1 MTSEILEITFNREL
15 KSSALR
21 KLIHKELNFLQDG
34 ETIKIKEITK
44 VEDGVKLTVEITA
57 NHISDI
63 DVILNDLVQGEDL
76 LITQNLRAN
85 G

>member
-1 MTSEILEITFNREL
+1 MTSEMLEITFNREL

-34 ETIKIKEITK
+34 EMIMIKEITK

-76 LITQNLRAN
+76 LITQNQRAN

>member
-34 ETIKIKEITK
+34 ETITIKEITK

-63 DVILNDLVQGEDL
+63 DVILNDLVQGENL
-76 LITQNLRAN
+76 LITKNLRAN

>member
-1 MTSEILEITFNREL
+1 MIM
-15 KSSALR
+15 
-21 KLIHKELNFLQDG
+21 
-34 ETIKIKEITK
+34 IKEITK
-44 VEDGVKLTVEITA
+44 VEDGINLTVEITA

-76 LITQNLRAN
+76 LITQNQRAN

>member
-34 ETIKIKEITK
+34 ETITIKEITK
-44 VEDGVKLTVEITA
+44 VEDGIKLTVEITA

-63 DVILNDLVQGEDL
+63 DVILNDLVQGENL

>member
-21 KLIHKELNFLQDG
+21 KLIHKELNFLQGG
-34 ETIKIKEITK
+34 EMIMIKEITK

>member
-34 ETIKIKEITK
+34 ETITIKEITK
-44 VEDGVKLTVEITA
+44 VQDGVKLTVEITA
-57 NHISDI
+57 NHVSDI
-63 DVILNDLVQGEDL
+63 DVILNDLVQGENL

>member
-44 VEDGVKLTVEITA
+44 VEDGVKLTVKITA

-63 DVILNDLVQGEDL
+63 DVILNDLVQGENL
-76 LITQNLRAN
+76 LITQNQRAN

>member
-34 ETIKIKEITK
+34 ETITIKEITK

-76 LITQNLRAN
+76 LITQNQRAN

>member
-1 MTSEILEITFNREL
+1 MTSEVLEITFNREL

-21 KLIHKELNFLQDG
+21 KLIYKELNFLQDG

-44 VEDGVKLTVEITA
+44 VQDGVKLTVEITA

-63 DVILNDLVQGEDL
+63 DVILNDLVQGENL
-76 LITQNLRAN
+76 LITQSLRAN

>member
-1 MTSEILEITFNREL
+1 MTSEMLEITFNREL

-34 ETIKIKEITK
+34 EMIKIKEITK

>member
-1 MTSEILEITFNREL
+1 MTSEMLEITFNRES

-21 KLIHKELNFLQDG
+21 KLIYKELNFLQDG
-34 ETIKIKEITK
+34 EMIMIKEITK

-63 DVILNDLVQGEDL
+63 DVILNDLVLGEDL
-76 LITQNLRAN
+76 LITQNQRAN

>member
-44 VEDGVKLTVEITA
+44 VEDGVKLTVEMTA

-76 LITQNLRAN
+76 LITQNQRAN

>member
-1 MTSEILEITFNREL
+1 MTSEILEITFNRES

-21 KLIHKELNFLQDG
+21 KLIYKELNFLQDG
-34 ETIKIKEITK
+34 EMIKIKEITK

-63 DVILNDLVQGEDL
+63 DVILNDLVLGEDL
-76 LITQNLRAN
+76 LITQNQRAN

>member
-1 MTSEILEITFNREL
+1 MTSEMLEITFNREL

-34 ETIKIKEITK
+34 EMIKIKEITK

-76 LITQNLRAN
+76 LITQNQRAN

>member
-34 ETIKIKEITK
+34 EMIMIKEITK

-76 LITQNLRAN
+76 LITQNQRAN

>member
-34 ETIKIKEITK
+34 EMIMIKEITK

-63 DVILNDLVQGEDL
+63 DVILNDLVLGEDL
-76 LITQNLRAN
+76 LITQNQRAN

>member
-1 MTSEILEITFNREL
+1 MTSEILEITFNRES

-21 KLIHKELNFLQDG
+21 KLIYKELNFLQDG

-44 VEDGVKLTVEITA
+44 AEDGIKLTVEITA

-76 LITQNLRAN
+76 LITQNQRAN

>member
-15 KSSALR
+15 KSFALR

-34 ETIKIKEITK
+34 EMIMIKEITK

-63 DVILNDLVQGEDL
+63 DVILNDLVLGEDL
-76 LITQNLRAN
+76 LITQNQRAN

>member
-1 MTSEILEITFNREL
+1 MTSEILEITFNRDL
-15 KSSALR
+15 KSSVLR
-21 KLIHKELNFLQDG
+21 KLIYKELNFLQDG

-44 VEDGVKLTVEITA
+44 VQDGVKLTVEITA

-76 LITQNLRAN
+76 LITQSLRAN

>member
-34 ETIKIKEITK
+34 ETITIKEITK
-44 VEDGVKLTVEITA
+44 VQDGVKLTVEITA

-63 DVILNDLVQGEDL
+63 DVILNDLVQGENL
-76 LITQNLRAN
+76 LITKNLRAN

>member
-34 ETIKIKEITK
+34 EMIMIKEITK
-44 VEDGVKLTVEITA
+44 VEDRVKLTVEITA

>member
-1 MTSEILEITFNREL
+1 MTSEMLEITFNREL

-34 ETIKIKEITK
+34 EMIMIKEITK

-63 DVILNDLVQGEDL
+63 DVILNDLVLGEDL

>member
-34 ETIKIKEITK
+34 EMIMIKEITK

>member
-34 ETIKIKEITK
+34 ETITIKEITK
-44 VEDGVKLTVEITA
+44 VQDGVKLTVEITA

-63 DVILNDLVQGEDL
+63 DVILNDLVQGENL

>member
-1 MTSEILEITFNREL
+1 MTSEMLEITFNREL

-34 ETIKIKEITK
+34 EMIMIKEITK

-63 DVILNDLVQGEDL
+63 DVILNDLVLGEDL
-76 LITQNLRAN
+76 LITQNQRAN

>member
-44 VEDGVKLTVEITA
+44 VQDGVKLTVEITA

-76 LITQNLRAN
+76 LITQNQRAN

>member
-34 ETIKIKEITK
+34 ETITIKEITK
-44 VEDGVKLTVEITA
+44 VQDGVKLTVEITA

-63 DVILNDLVQGEDL
+63 DVILNDLVLGEDL
-76 LITQNLRAN
+76 LITQNQRAN

>member
-1 MTSEILEITFNREL
+1 MTSEVLEITFNREL

-34 ETIKIKEITK
+34 EMIMIKEITK

-76 LITQNLRAN
+76 LITQNQRAN

>member
-1 MTSEILEITFNREL
+1 MTSEMLEITFNREL

-34 ETIKIKEITK
+34 EMIMIKEITK

>member
-1 MTSEILEITFNREL
+1 MTSEMLEITFNRES

-34 ETIKIKEITK
+34 EMIMIKEITK

-76 LITQNLRAN
+76 LITQNQRAN

>member
-1 MTSEILEITFNREL
+1 MTSEILEITFNRES

-21 KLIHKELNFLQDG
+21 KLIYKELNFLQDG
-34 ETIKIKEITK
+34 EMIKIKEITK

-76 LITQNLRAN
+76 LITQNQRAN

>member
-44 VEDGVKLTVEITA
+44 VQDGIKLTVEITA

>member
-1 MTSEILEITFNREL
+1 MTSEMLEITFNREL

-34 ETIKIKEITK
+34 EMIKIKEITK

-63 DVILNDLVQGEDL
+63 DVILNDLVLGEDL

>member
-76 LITQNLRAN
+76 LITQNQRAN

>member
-1 MTSEILEITFNREL
+1 MTSEVLEITFNREL

-44 VEDGVKLTVEITA
+44 VQDGVKLTVEITA

-76 LITQNLRAN
+76 LITQNQRAN

>member
-21 KLIHKELNFLQDG
+21 KLIHKERNFIQDG
-34 ETIKIKEITK
+34 EMIMIKEITK

-63 DVILNDLVQGEDL
+63 DVILNDLVLGEDL
-76 LITQNLRAN
+76 LITQNQRAN

>member
-34 ETIKIKEITK
+34 ETITIKEITK
-44 VEDGVKLTVEITA
+44 VQDGVLI
-57 NHISDI
+57 
-63 DVILNDLVQGEDL
+63 ILFGLVTIL
-76 LITQNLRAN
+76 S
-85 G
+85 